1 MRKCG
6 KWPVGLTSWSYNVG
20 IVELK
25 HLMSALEVDTL
36 QLQILPALRG
46 NHEWLGVAK
55 DAPWQV
61 FSTMHNFEWEAENGG
76 TQDDYR
82 RLCGIGNDAHWEEL
96 RRDFARG
103 CALTAELGAAYTL
116 MHIGH
121 IDFSDAARGKTLVE
135 RARVMG
141 DIAADAGVSIL
152 LETGMEPAAD
162 LRRLIEE
169 ADRPSLQVNF
179 DPANLLSFH
188 SDEPLPALALL
199 RPWVKS
205 VHVKDTIPNPVRG
218 ISGDEQVWGDGD
230 VNANRFLRELERGG
244 FDGPVFIEREK
255 GEDPI
260 RDAALALRRLES
272 YK

>member
-6 KWPVGLTSWSYNVG
+6 KWPVGLTSWSYRFG
-20 IVELK
+20 LRELK
-25 HLMSALEVDTL
+25 SVMSALETDIL
-36 QLQILPALRG
+36 QLQLLPALRG
-46 NHEWLGVAK
+46 DADWLAAAK

-61 FSTMHNFEWEAENGG
+61 FSTMHNFEWESENAG

-103 CALTAELGAAYTL
+103 CAMTSELGAKYTL

-121 IDFSDAARGKTLVE
+121 VDFSDAARAKTLVG
-135 RARVMG
+135 RTQALA

-162 LRRLIEE
+162 LRKLIEE
-169 ADRPSLQVNF
+169 AARPSLAVNF
-179 DPANLLSFH
+179 DPANLMSFH
-188 SDEPLPALALL
+188 SDLPLPALETL

-218 ISGDEQVWGDGD
+218 ISGAEQVWGDGD
-230 VNANRFLRELERGG
+230 VNAGRFLRELERGG
-244 FDGPVFIEREK
+244 YDGPLFIERER
-255 GEDPI
+255 GEDPV
-260 RDAALALRRLES
+260 RDAALALRRLEA